1 MFSQQGPHRTKV
13 GLLPSAVLLLPDSLL
28 QSSLP
33 FDSLLR
39 SEVSTLCYMTS
50 QKTFKKICK
59 NKLPGYY
66 MICNP
71 RSRRSACGW
80 SWCGWSR
87 HRLGQLLANK
97 GYRVSNGDCGTCGFT
112 QTGERLNSLLGIH
125 SGRSA
130 CFNRVVV
137 HYVLLSEKARPVAGG
152 LLAIWCIWICKATTG
167 HAPLNLVP

>member
-1 MFSQQGPHRTKV
+1 MQKQTTW
-13 GLLPSAVLLLPDSLL
+13 LLHDL
-28 QSSLP
+28 QPEIEKECLW
-33 FDSLLR
+33 LELVWL
-39 SEVSTLCYMTS
+39 E
-50 QKTFKKICK
+50 Q
-59 NKLPGYY
+59 
-66 MICNP
+66 
-71 RSRRSACGW
+71 AQA
-80 SWCGWSR
+80 
-87 HRLGQLLANK
+87 RLGQLLANK

-152 LLAIWCIWICKATTG
+152 LLAIWCIWICKATAG